1 MWFLLLSGIAGGV
14 ASEAVLFAMII
25 AVLLIVFLIGKFI
38 LKILGGLIIN
48 AILGVIS
55 LFALNSLFGLGITIT
70 PIIILAAAIF
80 GLPGM
85 VVIIILHFLGIV
97 A

>member
-1 MWFLLLSGIAGGV
+1 MWFLMLSGLAGGL
-14 ASEAVLFAMII
+14 AGEAVLFALII
-25 AVLLIVFLIGKFI
+25 AVLLGVFLIGRFLLRI
-38 LKILGGLIIN
+38 VSGLIIN
-48 AILGVIS
+48 GILGLVS
-55 LFALNSLFGLGITIT
+55 LFALNAFFGIGITIT
-70 PIIILAAAIF
+70 PLIILAAAVF

>member
-1 MWFLLLSGIAGGV
+1 MVPSSERNCGRGRERGG
-14 ASEAVLFAMII
+14 AVR
-25 AVLLIVFLIGKFI
+25 KFI

>member
-1 MWFLLLSGIAGGV
+1 MWFLLLSGLAGGIAG
-14 ASEAVLFAMII
+14 EAVLLALIV
-25 AVLLIVFLIGKFI
+25 AVLLGVFLIGRFLLRI
-38 LKILGGLIIN
+38 VSGLIIN
-48 AILGVIS
+48 AILGVVS
-55 LFALNSLFGLGITIT
+55 LFALNALFGIGITIT
-70 PIIILAAAIF
+70 PLIVLAAAIF

>member
-1 MWFLLLSGIAGGV
+1 MWFLMLSGLAGGL
-14 ASEAVLFAMII
+14 ASEAVLFALII
-25 AVLLIVFLIGKFI
+25 AVLLGVFLIGRF
-38 LKILGGLIIN
+38 LLRLVSGLIIN
-48 AILGVIS
+48 GILGVIS
-55 LFALNSLFGLGITIT
+55 LFALNALFGIGITIT
-70 PIIILAAAIF
+70 PLIILAAAIF

>member
-1 MWFLLLSGIAGGV
+1 MWFLLLSGLAGGL
-14 ASEAVLFAMII
+14 ASEAVLFALIV
-25 AVLLIVFLIGKFI
+25 AVLLGVFLIGRFLLRI
-38 LKILGGLIIN
+38 VSGLIIN
-48 AILGVIS
+48 GILGVIS
-55 LFALNSLFGLGITIT
+55 LFALNALFGIGITIT
-70 PIIILAAAIF
+70 PLIILAAAIF